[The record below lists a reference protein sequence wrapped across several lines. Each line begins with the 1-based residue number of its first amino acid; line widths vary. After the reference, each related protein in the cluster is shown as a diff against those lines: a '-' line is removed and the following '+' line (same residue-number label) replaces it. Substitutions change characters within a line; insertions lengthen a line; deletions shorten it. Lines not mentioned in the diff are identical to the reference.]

1 MLDQPSADL
10 ILEQVAGA
18 LREGIPAGF
27 QQRVAS
33 NAVELAR
40 RERRLEEDF
49 EDLERK
55 RLVAL
60 LGEGGSLAA
69 LNQALSRQ
77 IGSGKAC
84 LEQDALVRHLI
95 MTTIEKMRVDQ
106 PNYPAFR
113 AVMEAG

>member
-10 ILEQVAGA
+10 ILEQVASA

-40 RERRLEEDF
+40 REHRLASGFDG
-49 EDLERK
+49 LERK

-60 LGEGGSLAA
+60 LGTEGSVEA

-77 IGSGKAC
+77 IESGGNGP
-84 LEQDALVRHLI
+84 EQDALVGHLI
-95 MTTIEKMRVDQ
+95 ATTIEKMQVDQ

-113 AVMEAG
+113 AVMQTG

>member
-18 LREGIPAGF
+18 LREGVPAGF

-40 RERRLEEDF
+40 RERRLAPGSES
-49 EDLERK
+49 LERE
-55 RLVAL
+55 RLVTL
-60 LGEGGSLAA
+60 LGEAGSAEA

-77 IGSGKAC
+77 IVSGGEG
-84 LEQDALVRHLI
+84 LDPDALVSHLI
-95 MTTIEKMRVDQ
+95 ATTIEKMQVDQ
-106 PNYPAFR
+106 PTYPAFR
-113 AVMEAG
+113 AVMETG

>member
-10 ILEQVAGA
+10 ILEQVAGV

-40 RERRLEEDF
+40 RERRLAPGF
-49 EDLERK
+49 ESFERE

-60 LGEGGSLAA
+60 LGTDEPVEV

-77 IGSGKAC
+77 IVSGGEG
-84 LEQDALVRHLI
+84 LDPGALVSHLI
-95 MTTIEKMRVDQ
+95 ATTIEKMRVDQ
-106 PNYPAFR
+106 PTYPAFR
-113 AVMEAG
+113 AVMETG